1 MLTGMK
7 FSLVFSLVLH
17 VAAIIG
23 SAADKPN
30 IVLILSDDQTWTDY
44 GFMGHE
50 FIKTPN
56 LDKLSKR
63 SAVFPRGYVPVAL
76 CRPSLSTLITGLY
89 PHQHGITGNDPALL
103 PGMKPRQKVPPAYN
117 QLRADLIANIDQHPT
132 LPKLLAKNGYVSH
145 QSGKWWEGN
154 YKRAGFTEG
163 MTRGFPQPGGRH
175 GDDGLKI
182 GREGMKPVLDFINKS
197 IADDKPF
204 YVYYAPFLP
213 HTPHNPPVRLFNKY
227 KDKVA
232 SEHVAK
238 YYAMC
243 EWFDETCGQLLDH
256 LDAKGITDNTIIY
269 YICDNGWIQKE
280 KSRGYAPRSKQS
292 ANEGGTRQPTM
303 ISWPGKITP
312 KVYEDT
318 LVTSLDYLPTMLA
331 AAGAEADIPK
341 GLPGLNL
348 MPLITEGK
356 KLDRDAIYGESFA
369 HDIADLKNPEASL
382 LYRWVIQGHWKLLL
396 TYDGKVGRYTSSHP
410 RTEKRP
416 QLYNLKKDPTEENNL
431 AKDNSERV
439 AKLASMID
447 TNWPLKQAKAI
458 TVWVD

>member
-1 MLTGMK
+1 MK
-7 FSLVFSLVLH
+7 FTLALFLGLYAAVTFS
-17 VAAIIG
+17 

-44 GFMGHE
+44 GFMGHKL
-50 FIKTPN
+50 IKTPN

-76 CRPSLSTLITGLY
+76 CRPSLSSLITGLY
-89 PHQHGITGNDPALL
+89 PHQHGVTGNDPALL
-103 PGMKPRQKVPPAYN
+103 PGMNSKKRGSPAYT
-117 QLRADLIANIDQHPT
+117 QLRADLITNIDRHPT
-132 LPKLLAKNGYVSH
+132 LPKLLAKNGYSSH
-145 QSGKWWEGN
+145 QSGKWWEGS
-154 YKRAGFTEG
+154 YKRGGFTDG
-163 MTRGFPQPGGRH
+163 MTRGFPEPGGRH

-182 GREGMKPVLDFINKS
+182 GRAGMKPVFDFIDKS
-197 IADDKPF
+197 VADDKPF

-213 HTPHNPPVRLFNKY
+213 HTPHNPPERLFNKY

-256 LDAKGITDNTIIY
+256 LDAKGVTDNTIIY
-269 YICDNGWIQKE
+269 YVCDNGWIQKE
-280 KSRGYAPRSKQS
+280 DSRGYAPRSKQS

-303 ISWPGKITP
+303 ISWPGKIKP
-312 KVYEDT
+312 KIYEDT

-331 AAGAEADIPK
+331 AAGAESDIPK

-348 MPLITEGK
+348 LPLIVDGK

-382 LYRWVIQGHWKLLL
+382 LYRWVIQGNWKLLL
-396 TYDGKVGRYTSSHP
+396 TYDGKIGRYKSSHP

-416 QLYNLKKDPTEENNL
+416 QLYNLKKDPTEEYNL
-431 AKDNSERV
+431 AKDNPDLV
-439 AKLASMID
+439 AKLAARID
-447 TNWPLKQAKAI
+447 ANWPLKQAKAI
-458 TVWVD
+458 MKWTD